1 MEQVRARG
9 AGSERGETAVP
20 EKRTS
25 GRGGKGGNGKKKKAR
40 VVRQLSRSLKIGFF
54 DKINYSMIVSA
65 FKQVR
70 DRRHREV
77 FFTNVPRVGTFH

>member
-1 MEQVRARG
+1 MRARG

-20 EKRTS
+20 EKGTS
-25 GRGGKGGNGKKKKAR
+25 GRGRKGGNRKKKKAR
-40 VVRQLSRSLKIGFF
+40 AARQLSRSLKIGFF
-54 DKINYSMIVSA
+54 DKINYSMIVNA

-70 DRRHREV
+70 DRRYREV